1 MVSVCFLDTFNV
13 LIVNK
18 DDSAIITGSSGLIL
32 FAIYSRTSGKW
43 KGRHQKVGGKLRR
56 PSCRLA
62 ADQQPLIVD
71 RAQVPQEAW
80 SKYVFDIVNT
90 LEGRKLLSFYRGNI
104 DAINNQVYQTTT
116 GRPWTYSRVIFALP
130 LCGARMQDPF

>member
-80 SKYVFDIVNT
+80 SKNT
-90 LEGRKLLSFYRGNI
+90 LEGHNDRSSLDL
-104 DAINNQVYQTTT
+104 
-116 GRPWTYSRVIFALP
+116 FARN
-130 LCGARMQDPF
+130 LCSPAMWR